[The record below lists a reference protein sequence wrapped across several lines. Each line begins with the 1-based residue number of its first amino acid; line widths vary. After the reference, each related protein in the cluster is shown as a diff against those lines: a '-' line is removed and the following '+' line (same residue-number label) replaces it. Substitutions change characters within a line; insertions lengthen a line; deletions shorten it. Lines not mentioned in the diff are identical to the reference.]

1 LIGSRFGRLTVTDAA
16 PSSGGK
22 RRWVCSCDCGNVA
35 TTFAWKLLA
44 GRSRSCGCLKIEQ
57 LNTRQGHELH
67 GMRNSPEY
75 ALWTRLKS
83 ICYNPRVREFWKY
96 GALGVQL
103 APEWKHSFS
112 AFYRDVGPRPS
123 PFHKL
128 LRYND
133 DGNFAPG
140 NCRWVLVRRMKT
152 KKDTDRTFLGPPYE

>member
-1 LIGSRFGRLTVTDAA
+1 VIGSRFGRLTVTGAA

-22 RRWVCSCDCGNVA
+22 RRWVCTCDCGNVA

-44 GRSRSCGCLKIEQ
+44 GRTRSCGCLKIEE

-75 ALWTRLKS
+75 AVWTRLKS
-83 ICYNPRVREFWKY
+83 ICYNYRVREFGKY

-103 APEWKHSFS
+103 APEWKNSFR
-112 AFYRDVGPRPS
+112 AFFNDLGPRPS

-133 DGNFAPG
+133 EGNFAPG
-140 NCRWVLVRRMKT
+140 NCRWVLVRRT
-152 KKDTDRTFLGPPYE
+152 KKPRNAGDSFLFGPDE